1 MVNQEKLNSKKAT
14 DPTRPGP
21 CLVCPYI
28 NLQVKDPM
36 AALSYNIFIIILTR
50 HRLRMASTITGVSV
64 GLGLSCSTTRKLTQK
79 RNPSSS
85 RLSFCSIKMAV
96 SVEEEKKKK
105 SFTLEKSE
113 EAFSA
118 AKVKI
123 NHHPFDFSSFIGDG
137 F

>member
-21 CLVCPYI
+21 FVVFPYI
-28 NLQVKDPM
+28 YLQVKDPL
-36 AALSYNIFIIILTR
+36 ADLSYSIFIIILTTDS
-50 HRLRMASTITGVSV
+50 LRMASTITAVSV
-64 GLGLSCSTTRKLTQK
+64 GLGLSCSTTRKLTQT

-123 NHHPFDFSSFIGDG
+123 KSLLF
-137 F
+137 